1 LLLLLAA
8 TVALA
13 QDSRGTILGRVTDST
28 DALVPDAEVI
38 ALNAATGVR
47 VSARTNA
54 NGNFAIPYLIP
65 GTYNLSVEMQGFR
78 KFVHEGI
85 QVRVNDQVEVNPRLE
100 LGAASETAAAQGHF
114 VHVYVDR
121 EGRRPVAE
129 LPGLLRAAL
138 EPLRIANPQENNQ

>member
-1 LLLLLAA
+1 MRRFALLLLLAA

-28 DALVPDAEVI
+28 DALIPEAEVV

-47 VSARTNA
+47 VTARSNA
-54 NGNFAIPYLIP
+54 NGNFTIPYLIP

-78 KFVHEGI
+78 KFVQEGI

-100 LGAASETAAAQGHF
+100 LGAASETVQ
-114 VHVYVDR
+114 VR
-121 EGRRPVAE
+121 AE
-129 LPGLLRAAL
+129 T
-138 EPLRIANPQENNQ
+138 